1 MQIEP
6 LIKHRPEEY
15 AYCSHCNTRQKQ
27 PSGLSALE
35 YFFHQKYLDGGL
47 VDVEEKYFNEKYI
60 TCSECGNV
68 CEIFSE
74 DNTQHLQNE
83 NIKSIISSNILQVEK
98 TLLIMH
104 IIKNDEE
111 SLLDLYNYYQ
121 YIKNKEKE
129 TECREKL
136 IAYYTSI
143 YKQDNDI
150 HSVRMLIELYR
161 RNKDFTTALK
171 LIKES
176 KYAKRKQYP
185 RRKLYAEMV
194 KNALF
199 HFASLSILYP
209 CPQTTLIYLGSAGFI
224 SSFSR
229 RWRICTATAFSA
241 LSGISPQTLR

>member
-27 PSGLSALE
+27 PSGLSPLE
-35 YFFHQKYLDGGL
+35 YFFHQKYLDDGL

-68 CEIFSE
+68 CEMFSE

-83 NIKSIISSNILQVEK
+83 NIKSIISSSISRIEK
-98 TLLIMH
+98 NLLIMH

-129 TECREKL
+129 TEYREKL
-136 IAYYTSI
+136 ITYYTSI

-150 HSVRMLIELYR
+150 HSFRMLIELYR
-161 RNKDFTTALK
+161 RNKDFAIALK

-176 KYAKRKQYP
+176 KYANVGFVTNDTKGIIAKELKAIEKEQKLCKAKNSEREQLDIKQQPKYNIND
-185 RRKLYAEMV
+185 RVL
-194 KNALF
+194 
-199 HFASLSILYP
+199 
-209 CPQTTLIYLGSAGFI
+209 
-224 SSFSR
+224 
-229 RWRICTATAFSA
+229 
-241 LSGISPQTLR
+241 

>member
-176 KYAKRKQYP
+176 KYAN
-185 RRKLYAEMV
+185 V
-194 KNALF
+194 
-199 HFASLSILYP
+199 
-209 CPQTTLIYLGSAGFI
+209 GFI
-224 SSFSR
+224 
-229 RWRICTATAFSA
+229 TNDTK
-241 LSGISPQTLR
+241 GIIAKELKAIEKEKKLCKAKNSEREQFDIKK